1 MERAVFLTQELLDM
15 RDQIRLSQNQID
27 QIHALINAVGAH
39 YYDANFKSGDLAGAL
54 GISRRQLYRFLNRSF
69 GCTPA
74 TFIRE
79 FRLKK
84 AYQVIVS
91 GKENRVKEVA
101 AQTGHVK
108 VAHFSKNFHAY
119 HGILPSELI
128 KLSRRV

>member
-1 MERAVFLTQELLDM
+1 MFLTQELLDM

-27 QIHALINAVGAH
+27 QIHMLMNIVGSH
-39 YYDANFKSGDLAGAL
+39 YSDPSFKSADLANSL
-54 GISRRQLYRFLNRSF
+54 GISRRQLYRFLDRSF

-74 TFIRE
+74 TFLRD

-101 AQTGHVK
+101 ARTGHIK
-108 VAHFSKNFHAY
+108 VAHFSKNFQNY

-128 KLSRRV
+128 KLSRRA